1 MDSLIK
7 KKLIIYGIISGVLY
21 PVLVKLLYPGIGTPL
36 FAVIQIILLYYL
48 TKNRKE
54 IINKK
59 ALLMLIPIFILS
71 LNYFI
76 SDSNIF
82 NFSNLLAIFIL
93 YSTMVLLLTD
103 KLELKKQGIKFI
115 SNIAVTMFKPLMHFN
130 IPVKWYIEKRKP
142 LKNNALIKKII
153 IGISISVPLLILV
166 CNLMMNADLVFKNTI
181 DNIFGALRFDIDVL
195 FIYKLIIGI
204 LAGFYLFSLFYIV
217 FNKIENLDKA
227 CEDKA
232 KAQDNSESPSV
243 KIEQDSV
250 IINIILSS
258 MVFVYT
264 IFVFIQF
271 RYLFA
276 GASLPNNLS
285 YAEYARHGFFELL
298 FLSFINIALI
308 LFTVYFTREKT
319 YDKNNKYAVITKGLM
334 IYLCTVTVILLI
346 SSFYRMVL
354 YNSEFGLTRLRILVI
369 IFLMFEFIGLI
380 LTFYYIIKPKF
391 NIIAV
396 YSVICL
402 IFYLTI
408 NMINIDY
415 IIAKR
420 NIDMFLSQGSTDYYY
435 LSYLSADAAPQ
446 IKRLLN
452 SENQEASQM
461 AEDYFKRIQIKF
473 EDSKGWQSFNLSR
486 YLGVKGSTME

>member
-7 KKLIIYGIISGVLY
+7 KKLITYGIISGVLY

-36 FAVIQIILLYYL
+36 FAVIQTILLYYL
-48 TKNRKE
+48 TKNREE

-76 SDSNIF
+76 SDSTIF
-82 NFSNLLAIFIL
+82 NISNLLAIFIL

-115 SNIAVTMFKPLMHFN
+115 NNIVITMFKPLMHFN

-142 LKNNALIKKII
+142 LKNNVLIKKII

-166 CNLMMNADLVFKNTI
+166 CSLMMNADLVFKNTV
-181 DNIFGALRFDIDVL
+181 DNIFGALRLDIDVM

-217 FNKIENLDKA
+217 FYRYDEDNADPQGSLPAPIIKIELDA
-227 CEDKA
+227 L
-232 KAQDNSESPSV
+232 
-243 KIEQDSV
+243 IL
-250 IINIILSS
+250 NIILSS

-264 IFVFIQF
+264 IFVLIQF

-276 GASLPNNLS
+276 GASLPNDLS
-285 YAEYARHGFFELL
+285 YAEYARRGFFELL

-319 YDKNNKYAVITKGLM
+319 YDKNNRYAAITKGLM
-334 IYLCTVTVILLI
+334 IYLCVITVILLI

-369 IFLMFEFIGLI
+369 IFLMFEFIGLA
-380 LTFYYIIKPKF
+380 LTFCYIIKPKF

-420 NIDMFLSQGSTDYYY
+420 NVDMCLSQGSTDYYY

-452 SENQEASQM
+452 SENREASQT
-461 AEDYFKRIQIKF
+461 AEDYFKRIQFKF
-473 EDSKGWQSFNLSR
+473 KDSKKWQSFNLSR
-486 YLGVKGSTME
+486 YLGAKGSNIE